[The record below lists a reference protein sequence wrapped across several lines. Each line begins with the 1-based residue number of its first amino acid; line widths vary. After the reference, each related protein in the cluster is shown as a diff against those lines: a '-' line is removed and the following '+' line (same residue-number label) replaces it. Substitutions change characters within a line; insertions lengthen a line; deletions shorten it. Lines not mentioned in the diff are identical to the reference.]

1 MTPGSSPLTP
11 SALTLTLLHTHTH
24 TRTHTRT
31 RTHTHSN
38 AHTRLQSYYRIDVED
53 RFELVGRD
61 VVYVASTEEDA
72 QFLELVRMG
81 CALAAYGARRRIFV
95 IPFMGYSTMERQV
108 RASVCVC
115 ACERVCV
122 YVCVCVCV
130 CLCMCV
136 CACL

>member
-1 MTPGSSPLTP
+1 MTPRSSALTP

-24 TRTHTRT
+24 TRTRT
-31 RTHTHSN
+31 HTHTHSN
-38 AHTRLQSYYRIDVED
+38 THTRLQSYYRIDVED

-72 QFLELVRMG
+72 QFLELVRVG

-108 RASVCVC
+108 RASVCV
-115 ACERVCV
+115 
-122 YVCVCVCV
+122 
-130 CLCMCV
+130 
-136 CACL
+136 